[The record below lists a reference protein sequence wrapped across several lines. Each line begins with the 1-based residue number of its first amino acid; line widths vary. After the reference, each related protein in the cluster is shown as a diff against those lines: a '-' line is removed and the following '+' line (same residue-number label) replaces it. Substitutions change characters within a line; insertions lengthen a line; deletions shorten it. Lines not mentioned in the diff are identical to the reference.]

1 MRALMLPAIRADY
14 TAIETYCAPD
24 DATVSCPITVLTGD
38 NDPKTELDAARAWA
52 RHTTADCDVLVY
64 PGGHF
69 FLFDDVERIARD
81 VSKVL
86 AG

>member
-1 MRALMLPAIRADY
+1 MLPAVRADY
-14 TAIETYCAPD
+14 TAIETYRARD
-24 DATVSCPITVLTGD
+24 DAKVSCPVTVLTGD
-38 NDPKTELDAARAWA
+38 NDPKTTLDAARAWV
-52 RHTTADCDVLVY
+52 RHTTADCDVRVY

-69 FLFDDVERIARD
+69 FLFDDVERITED